1 MNMNNLE
8 LFVQDGK
15 VLADSRK
22 VAEMIG
28 KDHAHLCRDIAGYI
42 DTLTESKIGFG
53 DGNNPKLDSSS
64 SNTSILR
71 ASDFFIPSTY
81 KQAGNGKAVKCYKL
95 TKQGCEMV
103 ANRK

>member
-64 SNTSILR
+64 GNTPNLG
-71 ASDFFIPSTY
+71 ASDFFIPATY
-81 KQAGNGKAVKCYKL
+81 K
-95 TKQGCEMV
+95 
-103 ANRK
+103 